1 MKLTGKITKAF
12 PEIKGMTKTNNLWRK
27 REFIVTYDES
37 NANYPKSILFSVM
50 NDRIDTLNIQEGG
63 VYELDIDFETREYNG
78 RWWMSATVWRATLQV
93 GSPQAQVQTPPPV
106 PVAPHPPIS
115 VAPLQPASDPNGEN
129 LPF

>member
-12 PEIKGMTKTNNLWRK
+12 PEFKGMTKTNNLWRK
-27 REFIVTYDES
+27 REYIVTYDES
-37 NANYPKSILFSVM
+37 NANYPKAILFAVM

-78 RWWMSATVWRATLQV
+78 RWWMSATAWRATLQV
-93 GSPQAQVQTPPPV
+93 GAPQTQTQTPPPA
-106 PVAPHPPIS
+106 PIAPHPPIG